1 MAAFII
7 TSGVNN
13 EQKRLALYELC
24 SNVWCCCVGCCHLSD
39 ADYYMVVNMKINHT
53 LLRLAQIKARIAR
66 KNGDGA
72 KWMEANEEMKAAAGM
87 PWHRRNSLCGER

>member
-1 MAAFII
+1 
-7 TSGVNN
+7 
-13 EQKRLALYELC
+13 
-24 SNVWCCCVGCCHLSD
+24 
-39 ADYYMVVNMKINHT
+39 MVMNMKIDHT

-87 PWHRRNSLCGER
+87 PWYRKNSLCGER

>member
-1 MAAFII
+1 MAAFFI

-13 EQKRLALYELC
+13 EQKRFALYELC
-24 SNVWCCCVGCCHLSD
+24 SNVWCCCVDCCHLSD

-87 PWHRRNSLCGER
+87 PWYRRQSIQH